1 MRRNKELA
9 NRLEEVLLNGNWI
22 AGTNFKSQLENVN
35 WKQATQKIE
44 PLNTIASLTFHV
56 NYYLAGILKVFKG
69 GNLEIKDKYSFDLPN
84 IDSED
89 SWRILV
95 NEFLANSKAFVKEV
109 SKIPD
114 ETLDKPFVIEKYG
127 TYLRNIEGVIE
138 HCYYHLG
145 QISFIKRVIIQNE
158 NLNH

>member
-69 GNLEIKDKYSFDLPN
+69 GNLEIRDKYSFDLPD
-84 IDSED
+84 I
-89 SWRILV
+89 
-95 NEFLANSKAFVKEV
+95 NS
-109 SKIPD
+109 
-114 ETLDKPFVIEKYG
+114 
-127 TYLRNIEGVIE
+127 
-138 HCYYHLG
+138 
-145 QISFIKRVIIQNE
+145 
-158 NLNH
+158 